1 MNRKVDYKKD
11 FKHLYLPKPKPEI
24 VDVPRMPFF
33 MIDGSGDPNGET
45 FVQEVEALYSLSY
58 AVRMSY
64 KNDEVPEGYYEYTVF
79 PLEGVWDL
87 VDRSKPATDKS
98 NLKYTI
104 MIRQPDFLT
113 DAWFKRFLEKTMQKK
128 KEPLPPARSFR
139 NDGRRFELPNAA
151 YRQFRRRAGKLC
163 PDGSVLHRTGL
174 CPNQQNSPGDLFGGS
189 PQDGAVKAENRL
201 AVSRRESRTVN
212 MKKVLLKD
220 EESSR
225 TLHRHSDRFQCD
237 LGLVVC

>member
-1 MNRKVDYKKD
+1 MNGKVDYKKD

-128 KEPLPPARSFR
+128 KNPFLQHV
-139 NDGRRFELPNAA
+139 RFETMEDGLSCQMLHIGSFDDEPESFARMEA
-151 YRQFRRRAGKLC
+151 FCIEQGYVRTSKIHREIYLADPRKTEPSKLKT
-163 PDGSVLHRTGL
+163 VLRF
-174 CPNQQNSPGDLFGGS
+174 PV
-189 PQDGAVKAENRL
+189 A
-201 AVSRRESRTVN
+201 
-212 MKKVLLKD
+212 KV
-220 EESSR
+220 EP
-225 TLHRHSDRFQCD
+225 
-237 LGLVVC
+237 